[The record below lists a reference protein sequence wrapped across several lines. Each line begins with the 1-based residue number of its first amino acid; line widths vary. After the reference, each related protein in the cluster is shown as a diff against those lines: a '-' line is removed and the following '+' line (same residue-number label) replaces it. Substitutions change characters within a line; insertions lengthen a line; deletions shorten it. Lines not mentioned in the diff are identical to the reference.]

1 LNWRDS
7 CSKIKSSVEWT
18 GFLETLL
25 EVIKMKMREKGGSF
39 VLGLLALVVLLCLT
53 ATAKAQTPD
62 TEAAK
67 KEGKV
72 VVYGTVPPQSMSAI
86 NKGFEEKYG
95 IKVEYW
101 RASSTKVM
109 DRALTEWRAGR
120 PSFDVVEGNRGVQ
133 LIMKKASLFAK
144 FISPSSEKF
153 PDQFKEKDG
162 LITPWRFLPISILYN
177 TELVKG
183 SDIPKGFSDL
193 LSPKWKGKISM
204 PDPSQHTTTAQF
216 LDNLDKIVGEKSK
229 DFIKDLA
236 KQQPHMVESLAPVAN
251 VLIRGEAQVG
261 ITYVKYIKQYKGP
274 IDYVMID
281 KYLADPNYMSV
292 SGKPA
297 NPNAA
302 RLYIEYATSPA
313 GQKAISEEGEFVL
326 YPGITPDIHDAQKV
340 SSRTIFMDVP
350 NEAEF
355 KKLREEY
362 RKLFFAK

>member
-1 LNWRDS
+1 MTSLGKRSLCFLILFVFLNSICFIQNARAQ
-7 CSKIKSSVEWT
+7 SVD
-18 GFLETLL
+18 
-25 EVIKMKMREKGGSF
+25 
-39 VLGLLALVVLLCLT
+39 A
-53 ATAKAQTPD
+53 D
-62 TEAAK
+62 AAK

-72 VVYGTVPPQSMSAI
+72 VVYGTVPPKSMSAI
-86 NKGFEEKYG
+86 NKGFEEQYG

-120 PSFDVVEGNRGVQ
+120 PGFDVVEGNRGVQ
-133 LIMKKASLFAK
+133 LIMKKEGLFAK
-144 FISPSSEKF
+144 FTSPSSEKF

-183 SDIPKGFSDL
+183 SNIPKGFNEL
-193 LSPKWKGKISM
+193 LNPKWKDKVSM

-216 LDNLDKIVGEKSK
+216 LDNLDKLMGEKSK
-229 DFIKDLA
+229 DFIKGLA
-236 KQQPHMVESLAPVAN
+236 QQQPHMVESLAPVAN

-281 KYLADPNYMSV
+281 KFLADPNYMSL
-292 SGKPA
+292 SGKPS

-302 RLYIEYATSPA
+302 RLYIEYATSAA
-313 GQKAISEEGEFVL
+313 GQKAISHEGEFVL
-326 YPGITPDIHDAQKV
+326 YPGITPDIHDAEKV
-340 SSRTIFMDVP
+340 SRRTIFMDVP
-350 NEAEF
+350 NAAEF
-355 KKLREEY
+355 KKLKDEY
-362 RKLFFAK
+362 RKIFFK